1 MPRESQRSCGRRRGA
16 RAWSLRVP
24 AAIFLAAC
32 LAGLGLSCS
41 GQGEAAARPNI
52 VVVVID
58 TLRADHLPFYGYGI
72 DTSPFLASLAKE
84 GVVFEHAYSTSSWT
98 APATASLF
106 TALYPRQHGVIT
118 GWLVGNQTADE
129 PEVTMNL
136 TRIPEELETMPEAMR
151 DAGYRTFG
159 VSDNFNVCPQMGFA
173 DGFDV
178 FSSDTIQYRGGE
190 HVNRTVLGWGDRLQ
204 GPGPYFLYIH
214 YMDPHRPYH
223 QQRAWY
229 HEPAEDR
236 PALLRDPKRARAVAR
251 YDSEIGYVDDK
262 LRELYRRLR
271 WDRNTILVVTADHGE
286 EFWDHGYINHDKT
299 LYDEVLHVPL
309 LVHDSRGG
317 LGPARRAENVS
328 LIDVLPTLLEIA
340 GQPPDARLMG
350 RSLVPLLDGA
360 PDAAFGTRR
369 LYAHLERTFF
379 KPWGATGTLMGK
391 NGRERY
397 VAVAALDGRWKLIE
411 DSRGARHLYD
421 LSADPG
427 ETHDLANDDP
437 KMAGNLDGSLKDHA
451 KTEKIYSSRS
461 FEEEVDIRELA
472 RLRSLGY
479 VD

>member
-1 MPRESQRSCGRRRGA
+1 M
-16 RAWSLRVP
+16 V
-24 AAIFLAAC
+24 FLAVC
-32 LAGLGLSCS
+32 VAGLGLSCS
-41 GQGEAAARPNI
+41 GQGKAAARPNI

-72 DTSPFLASLAKE
+72 DTAPFLASLAKE
-84 GVVFEHAYSTSSWT
+84 SVVFEHAYSTSSWT

-106 TALYPRQHGVIT
+106 TSLYPRQHGVIT
-118 GWLVGNQTADE
+118 GRLVSYQTMD
-129 PEVTMNL
+129 PPGRTMKL
-136 TRIPEELETMPEAMR
+136 SRIPEELETMPEAMR

-159 VSDNFNVCPQMGFA
+159 ISDNFNVCPQMGFA

-178 FSSDTIQYRGGE
+178 FRSDSVQYRGGQ
-190 HVNRTVLGWGDRLQ
+190 HVNRMVRSWADRIQ

-223 QQRAWY
+223 RRRAWY

-236 PALLRDPKRARAVAR
+236 PALLQDPKRARAVAR
-251 YDSEIGYVDDK
+251 YDSEIGYVDD
-262 LRELYRRLR
+262 RIHELYRRLR

-286 EFWDHGYINHDKT
+286 EFWDHGSTNHDKT

-317 LGPARRAENVS
+317 FGPAHRAENVS
-328 LIDVLPTLLEIA
+328 LIDVLPTLLEIV

-350 RSLVPLLDGA
+350 RSLVPLLEGA
-360 PDAAFGTRR
+360 SDSGFGGRR
-369 LYAHLERTFF
+369 LFAHLERTFY
-379 KPWGATGTLMGK
+379 KPWGATKTLKGE

-397 VAVAALDGRWKLIE
+397 VAVAAIDGQWKLIE

-427 ETHDLANDDP
+427 ETRDLAADDP
-437 KMAGNLDGSLKDHA
+437 KMAGDLAVSLKDHA
-451 KTEKIYSSRS
+451 RTEKVYNSRS
-461 FEEEVDIRELA
+461 FEEEVDLRELA